1 MRSLFIHTDSNGNI
15 PLWEAMLAQN
25 DSLIKLLKDHGANLS
40 HANVPQFAAF
50 AIEQGN
56 FQLLKDIILHG
67 GDVTL
72 AGKDGSTPLHAA
84 VTSGNM
90 KIIEFLLDQGAD
102 IDKYDDDGWTP
113 RSLADFQG
121 KEDIKALFESRKKDS
136 SEPVIRFPEKRSG
149 PPAQIMKYPSTGTIL
164 VPPNTVQMTRVE
176 KNPRRQVNTFQNSLF
191 GFVSAAT
198 RGEHNYTLV
207 IRVSFH

>member
-40 HANVPQFAAF
+40 HGNVPQFAAF

-102 IDKYDDDGWTP
+102 IDKYDDDDGHPEVW
-113 RSLADFQG
+113 LIFKG
-121 KEDIKALFESRKKDS
+121 KKTLRPCLSRGKKI
-136 SEPVIRFPEKRSG
+136 VRN
-149 PPAQIMKYPSTGTIL
+149 L
-164 VPPNTVQMTRVE
+164 
-176 KNPRRQVNTFQNSLF
+176 
-191 GFVSAAT
+191 
-198 RGEHNYTLV
+198 
-207 IRVSFH
+207 

>member
-1 MRSLFIHTDSNGNI
+1 
-15 PLWEAMLAQN
+15 MLAQN

-40 HANVPQFAAF
+40 HGNVPQFAAS

-72 AGKDGSTPLHAA
+72 AGKDGSTPLHVA

-90 KIIEFLLDQGAD
+90 KIVEFLLDKGAD

-136 SEPVIRFPEKRSG
+136 SESVIRFPEKRPS

-164 VPPNTVQMTRVE
+164 VPPNSVQMTRVE
-176 KNPRRQVNTFQNSLF
+176 KNPRRQVNKFQNSLF

-198 RGEHNYTLV
+198 RGEHNNTLV
-207 IRVSFH
+207 MHPCLISLTFCLTLFH